1 MRKNLEE
8 IIKIQKEIIP
18 NFDEELFLLEEE
30 YLDLT
35 GTYPL
40 MEELNGEV
48 SQETIKKVKEKLII
62 EINKVKD
69 EKNEK

>member
-35 GTYPL
+35 GAYPII
-40 MEELNGEV
+40 EELNGEV